1 MRRFLVLSN
10 FAINVSKI
18 ISISKYDN
26 AYYLYLENHKR
37 ASGFMVGWIGS
48 LYEIDEP
55 KVVSKDTHFAD
66 YEKVEKWI
74 DEISQDDTDKHQ

>member
-1 MRRFLVLSN
+1 
-10 FAINVSKI
+10 
-18 ISISKYDN
+18 
-26 AYYLYLENHKR
+26 
-37 ASGFMVGWIGS
+37 MVGWIGS